1 MERGITRHDQP
12 TAPGGRRPQSSR
24 DPRPTRSRR
33 GVALRAIAALAAA
46 LSVFSVV
53 SMATAQAAPTAPP
66 PGSWIVTLQD
76 GAGVDTVARS
86 VGAAVRSRFTQAL
99 TAFSATLTE
108 AQLAR
113 LEADPRVRSVTEDAV
128 VAHVPRA
135 RRTPQAPPAPPSTQ
149 FVPEGVRR
157 VGAAASPAA
166 RIDGVDQR
174 LDADIA
180 VIDTGVDRTHPDLNV
195 TDSKDCTGEGITSDS
210 FGHGTEVAGVAA
222 ARDNRIG
229 TVGVA
234 PGARLWNVR
243 IFGSNGEVTLSS
255 LLCGIDYVRQN
266 AGRIDTAVLAFG
278 DEGTPDTL
286 CGISA
291 SRTGREK
298 GRIKYAVVDPVD
310 LALCRGTAAGVTFVA
325 SAGNDSTDAR
335 DYVPAAYPE
344 VISVSAFTDT
354 DGRRGGLGEPAF
366 CYPTE
371 RDDTFA
377 SYSNFGRV
385 VDLSA
390 PGTCTYTTFPG
401 NQYTTD
407 FGTSFAAP
415 HVAGAVAL
423 IKSRNP
429 AANPITTA
437 TQLQVTK
444 ERGPIPGDPDGI
456 PEGIV
461 NVSRF

>member
-1 MERGITRHDQP
+1 MERGITRHRRP
-12 TAPGGRRPQSSR
+12 TAPGGGRPQSSR

-53 SMATAQAAPTAPP
+53 SMASAQAAPTAPP

-76 GAGVDTVARS
+76 GVGVDTVARS

-157 VGAAASPAA
+157 VGAAVSPTA

-234 PGARLWNVR
+234 PGARRLERPHLRQQRRADPVVAPVR
-243 IFGSNGEVTLSS
+243 DRLRPSER
-255 LLCGIDYVRQN
+255 RQDRHRR
-266 AGRIDTAVLAFG
+266 AGLR
-278 DEGTPDTL
+278 DEGTPDT
-286 CGISA
+286 CAGSA
-291 SRTGREK
+291 PRAPAGRRAASSTPSSTPSTPPRPLPRDRRRGHVRRIRRQRLRRRPRLRARGLPRGHLGLRVHRHRRPPGWSRRARVLLPHRAGRHVRQLLEL
-298 GRIKYAVVDPVD
+298 RPRRRPVRAGD
-310 LALCRGTAAGVTFVA
+310 LHLHHV
-325 SAGNDSTDAR
+325 S
-335 DYVPAAYPE
+335 PAA
-344 VISVSAFTDT
+344 ST
-354 DGRRGGLGEPAF
+354 
-366 CYPTE
+366 
-371 RDDTFA
+371 
-377 SYSNFGRV
+377 
-385 VDLSA
+385 
-390 PGTCTYTTFPG
+390 
-401 NQYTTD
+401 
-407 FGTSFAAP
+407 
-415 HVAGAVAL
+415 
-423 IKSRNP
+423 
-429 AANPITTA
+429 
-437 TQLQVTK
+437 
-444 ERGPIPGDPDGI
+444 
-456 PEGIV
+456 
-461 NVSRF
+461 